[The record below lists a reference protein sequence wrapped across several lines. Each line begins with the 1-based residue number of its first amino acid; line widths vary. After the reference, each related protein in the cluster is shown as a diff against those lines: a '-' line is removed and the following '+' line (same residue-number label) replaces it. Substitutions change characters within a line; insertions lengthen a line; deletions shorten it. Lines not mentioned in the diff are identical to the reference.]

1 LTLKDVDLLAD
12 GSGLP
17 SCRVGG
23 LVVQVGEGTEADDG
37 VAGALLLCG
46 VKEILRVVDVG
57 VLLSDGV
64 GQVGERSGGLRG
76 LPTDVVKAGDAK
88 ADRKLIL
95 MLLFS
100 GAFLFFSMYLSTATS
115 C

>member
-46 VKEILRVVDVG
+46 VKEILRVV
-57 VLLSDGV
+57 
-64 GQVGERSGGLRG
+64 
-76 LPTDVVKAGDAK
+76 VVKAGDAK